1 MKLLLD
7 QNLSRRL
14 VPFLQEIFPGTS
26 QVALVGMDRASD
38 AQIWDYARIHGFVI
52 VSNDA
57 DFEELSSLRGAP
69 PHVVRLRAGNLSKPA
84 MLSLLTTSA
93 SVIQQAVET
102 DCRAYIKILKR
113 SE

>member
-1 MKLLLD
+1 VKLLLD

-26 QVALVGMDRASD
+26 QVALVGMERASD
-38 AQIWDYARIHGFVI
+38 AQIWDYAKIHGFVI

-57 DFEELSSLRGAP
+57 DFEDLSSLRGAP

-84 MLSLLTTSA
+84 MLALLTASA

-102 DCRAYIKILKR
+102 DCRAYIEILKR

>member
-26 QVALVGMDRASD
+26 QVALVGMERASD
-38 AQIWDYARIHGFVI
+38 TQIWDYAKIHGFVI

-57 DFEELSSLRGAP
+57 DFEDLSSVRGAP

-84 MLSLLTTSA
+84 MLTLLTNSA

-102 DCRAYIKILKR
+102 DCRAYVEILKR
-113 SE
+113 SG